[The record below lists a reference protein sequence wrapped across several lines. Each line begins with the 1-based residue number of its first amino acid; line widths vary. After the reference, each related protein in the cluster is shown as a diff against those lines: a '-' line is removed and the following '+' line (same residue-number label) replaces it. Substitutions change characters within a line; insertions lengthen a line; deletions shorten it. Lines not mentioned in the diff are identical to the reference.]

1 MGPRS
6 VRSILFACGGGSF
19 AGPADPFRECEPP
32 PSGGFAWTAM
42 IRATLYSKPECCLCD
57 EARAVIEA
65 VASDRPLVLEEIDIT
80 GDADLMQQYGESV
93 PVVLI
98 DGRPTYEYHVDE
110 RDLRQRVAAA
120 GATA

>member
-1 MGPRS
+1 MTR
-6 VRSILFACGGGSF
+6 V
-19 AGPADPFRECEPP
+19 
-32 PSGGFAWTAM
+32 
-42 IRATLYSKPECCLCD
+42 TLYSKPECCLCD

-80 GDADLMQQYGESV
+80 GDADLMEHYGESV

-98 DGRPTYEYHVDE
+98 DGRPAYEYHVDE
-110 RDLRQRVAAA
+110 RDLRQRLAAA